1 MCNERDP
8 SISRVRVSP
17 TSDQVNTCKFS
28 MYIYPAGVLAIC
40 HQFFFS
46 FEMFISHLS
55 QFVKKKIA
63 NDDHVL
69 GQCVL
74 LGSLTS
80 LVCPRVVSVP
90 FYVSWVSQWKIRLP
104 QVLRLW
110 NGQFLC
116 VFPIEQFVIY
126 MNEFPYRDNLCSVR
140 S

>member
-1 MCNERDP
+1 
-8 SISRVRVSP
+8 
-17 TSDQVNTCKFS
+17 
-28 MYIYPAGVLAIC
+28 
-40 HQFFFS
+40 
-46 FEMFISHLS
+46 MFISNLS

-74 LGSLTS
+74 LESLTS
-80 LVCPRVVSVP
+80 LVCPRVVPIP
-90 FYVSWVSQWKIRLP
+90 FCVSWVSKWKIRLP

-116 VFPIEQFVIY
+116 VLPIEQLVIY
-126 MNEFPYRDNLCSVR
+126 MSEVPYRDKLCSVR